1 MTSTPAQAVILDSS
15 GGRRLYEQAD
25 ELRAAGPAVKVSMP
39 QNVIAWSVTR
49 ADVARR
55 LLTHPHVSKD
65 ARKSWPQ
72 HQPGAIPWLYP
83 WVDVTSMFT
92 SDGDDHK
99 RLKQLTGRAFT
110 PRRIEAMRPLVQ
122 TIVTGLLDSLAG
134 RDGTERVDLRAAF
147 AYRVPTQVICDLFGV
162 PAGQRPEML
171 RVIDAV
177 LTTDVTAEQ
186 SKAISRDLYGA
197 MQTLIKNKRRT
208 PGEDMTSLLLAA
220 HEEDGD
226 RLSETEL
233 VSTLILMIGAGSETA
248 VALIGAAVREL
259 LTHPDQLAAVLATP
273 ARWSDVIEETLRLHP
288 PIMHM
293 PLRYATQDIDLG
305 EGITIRAGEAILIG
319 FGAHGR
325 DPGIHHDPAAF
336 DIDRAD
342 KQHLAFGHGIHYCL
356 GAPLA
361 RLEAEIALP
370 ALFKRYPRL
379 ALLGTSAD
387 LEPQRS
393 FISTDVTALPVTLGT
408 ATTRKPEPTLREAT

>member
-1 MTSTPAQAVILDSS
+1 MTSTPAQAVMLDSS
-15 GGRRLYEQAD
+15 GGQRLYEQVD
-25 ELRAAGPAVKVSMP
+25 ELRAAGPAVKVNMP
-39 QNVIAWSVTR
+39 ENVIAWSVTR
-49 ADVARR
+49 GDVARR

-65 ARKSWPQ
+65 ARKSWPAYK
-72 HQPGAIPWLYP
+72 PGAIPWLYS
-83 WVDVTSMFT
+83 WVDVISMFT

-99 RLKQLTGRAFT
+99 RLKQLVGRAFT
-110 PRRIEAMRPLVQ
+110 PRRIEAMRPVIQ
-122 TIVTGLLDSLAG
+122 AIVTDLLDSLAG
-134 RDGTERVDLRAAF
+134 RDGTERVDLRAEF
-147 AYRVPTQVICDLFGV
+147 AYRVPTQLICDLFGV
-162 PAGQRPEML
+162 PADQRPEML

-186 SKAISRDLYGA
+186 SEAISRDLYGA
-197 MQTLIKNKRRT
+197 MQTLIEGKRRT
-208 PGEDMTSLLLAA
+208 PDEDMTSLLLAA

-226 RLSETEL
+226 RLSEKEL

-259 LTHPDQLAAVLATP
+259 LTHPNQLAAVLAAP
-273 ARWSDVIEETLRLHP
+273 ARWSDVIEEALRLHP

-293 PLRYATQDIDLG
+293 PLRYATKDIDLG
-305 EGITIRAGEAILIG
+305 EGVTIRAGETILIG

-325 DPGIHHDPAAF
+325 DPGIHNDPGDF

-342 KQHLAFGHGIHYCL
+342 KQHLAFGHGMHHCL

-370 ALFKRYPRL
+370 ALFERFPRL
-379 ALLGTSAD
+379 ALLGAAGD

-393 FISTDVTALPVTLGT
+393 FIGTDVTALPVTLGP
-408 ATTRKPEPTLREAT
+408 AA